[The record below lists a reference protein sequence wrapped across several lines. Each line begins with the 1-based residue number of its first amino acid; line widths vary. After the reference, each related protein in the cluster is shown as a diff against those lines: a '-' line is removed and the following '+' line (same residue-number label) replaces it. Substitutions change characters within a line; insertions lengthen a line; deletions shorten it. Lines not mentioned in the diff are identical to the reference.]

1 MYEKL
6 KMNVSSA
13 TFLQKLNSL
22 SLNPCGTSSAS
33 TLVETEGEKFWPLFP
48 YDCSTILE
56 DHTFLVPCLMTLPED
71 PSLHL
76 GYAVGFGCMS
86 FTELNQ

>member
-1 MYEKL
+1 
-6 KMNVSSA
+6 
-13 TFLQKLNSL
+13 
-22 SLNPCGTSSAS
+22 
-33 TLVETEGEKFWPLFP
+33 VETEGEKFWPLFP

-71 PSLHL
+71 LSLHL
-76 GYAVGFGCMS
+76 GYAVGFACMS